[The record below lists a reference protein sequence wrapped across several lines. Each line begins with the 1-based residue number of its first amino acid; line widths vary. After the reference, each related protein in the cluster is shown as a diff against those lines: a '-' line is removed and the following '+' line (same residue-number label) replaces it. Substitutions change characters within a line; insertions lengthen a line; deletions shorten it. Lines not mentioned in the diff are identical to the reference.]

1 LPFTLPSFS
10 IKPFVVTSTF
20 HSNTT
25 LTITEHLTEKKQ
37 SGRLGSGREVI
48 RDHLSC
54 QKKQKEPC
62 QLINSGQTARTVE
75 IRAVPTAG
83 VARRALPNRR
93 PRFILHLASQ
103 KDFTKKTS

>member
-1 LPFTLPSFS
+1 
-10 IKPFVVTSTF
+10 
-20 HSNTT
+20 
-25 LTITEHLTEKKQ
+25 
-37 SGRLGSGREVI
+37 LGGGREVI

-103 KDFTKKTS
+103 KDFTKKTSQRVSYNRLGKKITLARLALSEKHKRNPVTKSIWKER